1 MQSYPLFWES
11 HAKAKETIIIIV
23 THACPNIYSYD
34 FLCVFHIVSSGDKF
48 SAYHMT
54 PWYPWSLASHKSPIH
69 CHPSR
74 QSHSWTSLGL
84 HGTFCMMEIVHLCF
98 WLFLHGTFLCIV
110 YFMALSYHQMWFFV
124 CVFGCF
130 LLVSSI
136 YMLHNHLSKLME
148 IAELVIVAIAT
159 PILGGQRKIT
169 AAFLRSNVAAGNP
182 Q

>member
-1 MQSYPLFWES
+1 MENPTFVACRDASFSVKISIEYESYPLFWES
-11 HAKAKETIIIIV
+11 HTKAKETIIIIV

-69 CHPSR
+69 SHPSR
-74 QSHSWTSLGL
+74 QSHSWTSLEL
-84 HGTFCMMEIVHLCF
+84 HGTFTNNV
-98 WLFLHGTFLCIV
+98 V
-110 YFMALSYHQMWFFV
+110 FFV

-136 YMLHNHLSKLME
+136 
-148 IAELVIVAIAT
+148 
-159 PILGGQRKIT
+159 
-169 AAFLRSNVAAGNP
+169 
-182 Q
+182 